1 MSQSEIRMCAG
12 IGKSQNEYIVLNLV
26 DKHPIIFD
34 VAITKSDKIAGKRM
48 VAVLCRQRFAHS
60 KLIDNIKKLRTG
72 FAALLHQFDALFE
85 ASGRFDCVFH
95 ENRNSSSFAGSSQYG
110 AFGSLATSLASRIAA
125 NRRSRLLWREIL
137 KGISPVARH
146 FLKKQV
152 MAVVIFMPISSKK
165 SSASAL
171 RESSIRIV
179 SEVVIA
185 KNLSF
190 VKTECIVSKNEC
202 KRNAA

>member
-1 MSQSEIRMCAG
+1 MCAG
-12 IGKSQNEYIVLNLV
+12 IGKSQNEDIVLNFV

-34 VAITKSDKIAGKRM
+34 VAIAKSDKIAGKRM
-48 VAVLCRQRFAHS
+48 VAVLCRQRFAHC

-72 FAALLHQFDALFE
+72 FAALLHQFNALFE
-85 ASGRFDCVFH
+85 ANGRFDCVFH

-110 AFGSLATSLASRIAA
+110 AFGSLAISSASLMAES
-125 NRRSRLLWREIL
+125 NRSRFVSRESL

-152 MAVVIFMPISSKK
+152 MAVVIFMPMSSKK

-185 KNLSF
+185 KSLSF
-190 VKTECIVSKNEC
+190 IKIECIVSKNEC
-202 KRNAA
+202 KCNAVIGQ